1 MLLPLFPQ
9 AEAAFQAALVL
20 VAAAPSPCG
29 DPRAEYDVESYTLDL
44 RVDPEKQRIEG
55 SVTVEAHA
63 LADELTVLVLDA
75 APTLEVRSIDALV
88 PAPSGAPSDREPEA
102 VPLEFEHT
110 GDRLQCRLPRA
121 VPRGEGLAVRVSYGA
136 SPQAVNAFDGFHW
149 DKTPDGKPWIA
160 TSCQSLGAHSW
171 WPCKASFFHPE
182 DKPARLRV
190 DLTVPVGL
198 YAVSNGR
205 LVERKL
211 ADQGWE
217 TFRWRHDYPLATY
230 LVTLDVA
237 PYVAIESEI
246 ELSGVEGKVAMAWYV
261 LPCHEERAR
270 KQFAELPGVLAAYSW
285 AFGPWPFPASKVG
298 VVETPFWGMEHSTAV
313 AYGSSF
319 PAWLAEHG
327 EKDRYAA
334 RNRSYDYILVHE
346 FAHEWWGNAVTAA
359 DWGDFWLHEGFAT
372 YAEGVYVERRDGR
385 EAADKYFAQLARS
398 VPRRGTL
405 YRGRGSTSGDAYT
418 ALLYGKGAMVL
429 DTLRHYVDDDDV
441 WWKTLREFQ
450 RRFRYGN
457 ARTEDFQAVL
467 EELSGR
473 EWGRFFAE
481 WVHGDGFPSVH
492 GAVKRASPGLVVEVE
507 NDPPAPDGFQVPLDL
522 AWIEGEREQARR
534 LWLEPGQSRIEIPC
548 ASPPR
553 DVRVVH
559 LERVLGKHDVKVE

>member
-1 MLLPLFPQ
+1 MLLPLFL
-9 AEAAFQAALVL
+9 QAAVHAALLLV
-20 VAAAPSPCG
+20 VPAAPSLCG
-29 DPRAEYDVESYTLDL
+29 DPRANYDVESYTLDL
-44 RVDPEKQRIEG
+44 RVDPRKQRIEG
-55 SVTVEAHA
+55 SVTVEARA
-63 LADELTVLVLDA
+63 LADELDLLVLDA
-75 APTLEVRSIDALV
+75 SATLEVRAVVSV
-88 PAPSGAPSDREPEA
+88 EPADSSAPSDHGSKD
-102 VPLEFEHT
+102 VPLAFEHVD
-110 GDRLQCRLPRA
+110 DRLECRLPHA
-121 VPRGEGLAVRVSYGA
+121 IHKGEVLAVRVDYGA

-190 DLTVPVGL
+190 NLTVPSGL

-205 LVERKL
+205 LVERKKT
-211 ADQGWE
+211 DEDWE

-230 LVTLDVA
+230 LVTLNVA

-246 ELSGVEGKVAMAWYV
+246 ELPGVEGKVPMAWYV
-261 LPCHEERAR
+261 LPADEERAR
-270 KQFAELPGVLAAYSW
+270 KQFAELPDILAAYSW

-334 RNRSYDYILVHE
+334 RNRWFDYILVHE
-346 FAHEWWGNAVTAA
+346 FAHEWWGNAVTAD

-372 YAEGVYVERRDGR
+372 YAEGIYVERRDGR
-385 EAADKYFAQLARS
+385 AAADKYFAQLART

-405 YRGRGSTSGDAYT
+405 YRGRGSNSGEAYA

-429 DTLRHYVDDDDV
+429 DTLRHYVDDDEV
-441 WWKTLREFQ
+441 WWTSLREFQ
-450 RRFRYGN
+450 HRFRYAN

-467 EELSGR
+467 EETSGR

-481 WVHGDGFPSVH
+481 WVHGNGYPSVH
-492 GAVKRASPGLVVEVE
+492 GSVKRTSPGLVIEVE

-522 AWIEGEREQARR
+522 SWIEGEREQARR
-534 LWLEPGQSRIEIPC
+534 VWLEPGQSRLEIPC